1 VEAEMLTKTFENL
14 QGEEEEEYITRADSG
29 KLAA

>member
-1 VEAEMLTKTFENL
+1 VEAEMLTKTLENL
-14 QGEEEEEYITRADSG
+14 QGEKEEYITRPDSG